1 MLKEIIKFYIYRF
14 IYVIEMERV
23 NILVEAL
30 PYIKQF
36 YNKKVMIKYG
46 GHAMVDDEA
55 MASTA
60 GDTVLLKYVGM
71 QPIVVHGGG
80 PEITRSMK
88 KLGKEPKFIK
98 GLRVTDEETMSIVK
112 MVLVGNINTDIV
124 SQICLHDG
132 KGAGLS
138 GKDNKLIEACKKIHK
153 IKDEETGEI
162 EEIDLG
168 LVGEIKKINP
178 EILEMYTEN
187 DFIPVISPI
196 GIAADGTT
204 LNLNADTVAGAIAGE
219 MDAEKLIILTD
230 VPGVLRDPNDPS
242 TLIQRIHIDEIPA
255 LIEVG
260 IISGGMIPKIET
272 CVEALNNG
280 VKSAHILDGRIK
292 HTLLLEIF
300 TKEGIG
306 TMIYK

>member
-1 MLKEIIKFYIYRF
+1 
-14 IYVIEMERV
+14 MERV

-60 GDTVLLKYVGM
+60 RDTVLLKYVGM

-132 KGAGLS
+132 KGAGNI
-138 GKDNKLIEACKKIHK
+138 GAQR
-153 IKDEETGEI
+153 DEG
-162 EEIDLG
+162 
-168 LVGEIKKINP
+168 
-178 EILEMYTEN
+178 
-187 DFIPVISPI
+187 
-196 GIAADGTT
+196 
-204 LNLNADTVAGAIAGE
+204 
-219 MDAEKLIILTD
+219 
-230 VPGVLRDPNDPS
+230 
-242 TLIQRIHIDEIPA
+242 
-255 LIEVG
+255 
-260 IISGGMIPKIET
+260 
-272 CVEALNNG
+272 
-280 VKSAHILDGRIK
+280 
-292 HTLLLEIF
+292 
-300 TKEGIG
+300 
-306 TMIYK
+306 